1 MKIKNKILKDE
12 EVTVDAIEALFK
24 AAAVETDR
32 DDDGDLVLLN
42 NGIPTFVG
50 IDVERKLLSFYVIWG
65 LKTKLSAE
73 DKRAF
78 ANKLNDNLILVR
90 FAVTGKDLWFDY
102 NFLYEGGIS
111 TFTLVNTYRHFS
123 SICEE
128 VIAEN
133 SDVFGKC

>member
-1 MKIKNKILKDE
+1 MKVKSKILKDN
-12 EVTVDAIEALFK
+12 EVTVDAIEAVFT
-24 AAAVETDR
+24 AAAIETDR

-50 IDVERKLLSFYVIWG
+50 IDAERKLLSFYVIWG
-65 LKTKLSAE
+65 LKARLSAE
-73 DKRAF
+73 EKRAF
-78 ANKLNDNLILVR
+78 ANKLNDSLILVR

-102 NFLYEGGIS
+102 NFLYEGGLS
-111 TFTLVNTYRHFS
+111 TFTLVNTYKQFA

-128 VIAEN
+128 VLAEN